1 MYRYNH
7 YNEWFEFWNKFKK
20 YTILKKI
27 RDYWI
32 CISKRLLMKKYLIF
46 ILTLIFLTS
55 CSAVKKIN
63 SFGFGKKKNDFEKYN
78 INEYLWK
85 SSYELLSKHTNT
97 NSDLKEG
104 LITTDWFTSKK
115 NLNTRFK
122 ITIYILGPIIKNNN
136 LEIITEKQI
145 NINGEWKKSIVSD
158 SFNKNLKQIIIR
170 RADNLNP

>member
-1 MYRYNH
+1 
-7 YNEWFEFWNKFKK
+7 
-20 YTILKKI
+20 
-27 RDYWI
+27 
-32 CISKRLLMKKYLIF
+32 MKKYLIF

-63 SFGFGKKKNDFEKYN
+63 SFGFGEKKNDFEKYN

-145 NINGEWKKSIVSD
+145 NINGEWKKSIVSN
-158 SFNKNLKQIIIR
+158 SFNKNLKRIIIR